1 MSERQEHKL
10 RQTLQLEYIAAF
22 SRWLAQ
28 EPPFWALIRRKRWK
42 AARPVYRK
50 DRTAVISSEPYAK
63 YLEYGT
69 AFTGSRY
76 IDAIAEVEEARTR
89 K

>member
-1 MSERQEHKL
+1 MSERQEHKK

-42 AARPVYRK
+42 AARPVYRRDK
-50 DRTAVISSEPYAK
+50 WIGAPPPKKENR
-63 YLEYGT
+63 
-69 AFTGSRY
+69 
-76 IDAIAEVEEARTR
+76 
-89 K
+89 